1 MQDPIMKY
9 LKGNYWKGEP
19 ERHSEAAKIGWE
31 LRGLGYKKITAK
43 DFRGSKYPIWQKF
56 DEKEQKVRRLSID
69 VKTDINRN
77 KKYFIEDEKIKGV
90 KGLTGGADD
99 LLIFGTPVSSKT
111 HGPYKN
117 EKQAK
122 KMFLPIAMLEG

>member
-56 DEKEQKVRRLSID
+56 DEKEQKVRRLSITWHQD
-69 VKTDINRN
+69 LNRN